1 MAAPGSTNTRPA
13 PGAPSPAAQ
22 REAIVRAFT
31 RAMRAPK
38 LAEACAKLR
47 DRDAHHFAD
56 VGADADADA
65 DADRATMASQAGACE
80 RK

>member
-13 PGAPSPAAQ
+13 PGAPSPAVQ

-31 RAMRAPK
+31 RAMRAFK

-47 DRDAHHFAD
+47 DYDAHHFAD
-56 VGADADADA
+56 VGA